1 MKRGLL
7 AIALGV
13 FASSAY
19 GAPLNNT
26 LFLHH
31 FDGPIGSGA
40 DTADY
45 ANGDPTEQVPTPFG
59 HGGQIVS
66 SPAKFG
72 AGALYRT
79 DGSTI
84 GGRVEYKTAGNY
96 DPNLGTIEMW
106 INSATLTTSTGFDG
120 LWGTVTG
127 SGNTDAR
134 MYIYSVGGVRTLGA
148 YQQNG
153 GGAFWEEEQAIP
165 AALLTD
171 NEWHH
176 VAWAF
181 DTANGK
187 AATWWDGHLLRNTP
201 DAGTISPRTTFNNTL
216 FHIGENQNGSA
227 AFPGYIDE
235 FRISD
240 KVQYDTTNSFTP
252 PTAPFAV
259 PEPASLA
266 LLATAGLLMGRR
278 RRKA

>member
-7 AIALGV
+7 AMALGV
-13 FASSAY
+13 FATGAL
-19 GAPLNNT
+19 GAPINNT

-31 FDGPIGSGA
+31 FDGPVGSGA

-45 ANGDPTEQVPTPFG
+45 ANGDPAEQVPTPFG
-59 HGGQIVS
+59 HGGQIVT
-66 SPAKFG
+66 SPSKFG
-72 AGALYRT
+72 GGSLLRT
-79 DGSTI
+79 NGVDI
-84 GGRVEYKTAGNY
+84 GGRVEYSAAGNY
-96 DPNLGTIEMW
+96 NPNLGTVEMW
-106 INSATLTTSTGFDG
+106 INSASLTTSTSFDG

-127 SGNTDAR
+127 SGNTDVR

-148 YQQNG
+148 YQLNG

-201 DAGTISPRTTFNNTL
+201 DAGTIASRTTFNNTL
-216 FHIGENQNGSA
+216 FHIGENQNGSGT
-227 AFPGYIDE
+227 FPGYIDE

-240 KVQYDTTNSFTP
+240 KMQYDTTQSFIA
-252 PTAPFAV
+252 PTGPFAV
-259 PEPASLA
+259 PEPASLG
-266 LLATAGLLMGRR
+266 LLATAGLLLARR
-278 RRKA
+278 RRSL